1 MDKVDN
7 ITKMKEMIKNGI
19 QNEIYVN
26 NKLPKLCSRL
36 SFKINLLI
44 LTTASTFSQSL
55 QVSGFQHQNC

>member
-1 MDKVDN
+1 MDKVN
-7 ITKMKEMIKNGI
+7 YITKIKEMIKNGI

-44 LTTASTFSQSL
+44 LTTESTYGQSL